1 MKKIKNRIYRGN
13 EEYKFKLWE
22 KILIAIITPIA
33 LFLGAPLSILFFI
46 FSAVIMVSALGAFG
60 FFLLMLISLVMRSLT
75 YCSHILVKLKY
86 NNNPNTKMCSDKN
99 EFA

>member
-1 MKKIKNRIYRGN
+1 MKKIKNRIYREN

-46 FSAVIMVSALGAFG
+46 ISAVIIVNVLGIFG
-60 FFLLMLISLVMRSLT
+60 YFLLVLLFITIYIFIKSLM
-75 YCSHILVKLKY
+75 
-86 NNNPNTKMCSDKN
+86 DD
-99 EFA
+99 

>member
-33 LFLGAPLSILFFI
+33 LFLGAPFSMLFFI
-46 FSAVIMVSALGAFG
+46 ISAVIIVSALGAFG
-60 FFLLMLISLVMRSLT
+60 FFLLVLLSITIYIFIKSLM
-75 YCSHILVKLKY
+75 
-86 NNNPNTKMCSDKN
+86 DD
-99 EFA
+99 

>member
-33 LFLGAPLSILFFI
+33 LFLEAPFSMLFFI
-46 FSAVIMVSALGAFG
+46 ISAVIMVSALGVFG
-60 FFLLMLISLVMRSLT
+60 FFLLVLLSITIYIFIKSLM
-75 YCSHILVKLKY
+75 
-86 NNNPNTKMCSDKN
+86 DD
-99 EFA
+99 